1 MRNLLLISIL
11 LFFLFSFIET
21 RKDKH
26 KNKKSKHKKN
36 KNPSEQKNNETMNE
50 FNEEENNLEIDNK
63 NNTKKEEEEKK
74 KKKEEEDD
82 EAAATPEGYYMS
94 EKTFDKKLKEALEIR
109 NLKSNKKITKDIIKK
124 IFLEIYR
131 KTDYDE
137 SDKVKKKGEQM
148 SKIESD
154 EKMLND
160 VFDNVG
166 RGLDYDDKVKVS
178 DLKKWIGPKRAQAG
192 LNEIMDRMYDFL

>member
-1 MRNLLLISIL
+1 MRNLLLISIF
-11 LFFLFSFIET
+11 LFFLFSLIET
-21 RKDKH
+21 KKDKH
-26 KNKKSKHKKN
+26 KTKKPKHKKN
-36 KNPSEQKNNETMNE
+36 KKSTKPKNNDTINE
-50 FNEEENNLEIDNK
+50 LNEEEEKLEIDDK
-63 NNTKKEEEEKK
+63 NNTKNESKK
-74 KKKEEEDD
+74 TKKEEDDD
-82 EAAATPEGYYMS
+82 EATATPEGYYMS

-109 NLKSNKKITKDIIKK
+109 NLKPNKKITKDIIKK

-160 VFDNVG
+160 VFENVG

-178 DLKKWIGPKRAQAG
+178 DLKNWIGPKRAQAG

>member
-1 MRNLLLISIL
+1 MRTLFLISLLIFI
-11 LFFLFSFIET
+11 LFSLIDT
-21 RKDKH
+21 KKSKS
-26 KNKKSKHKKN
+26 KNKKSKHKK
-36 KNPSEQKNNETMNE
+36 KKTPPKPKDNETFDE
-50 FNEEENNLEIDNK
+50 FNEEEENFDMDDDDDDIDNK
-63 NNTKKEEEEKK
+63 KNSKED
-74 KKKEEEDD
+74 DD

-94 EKTFDKKLKEALEIR
+94 EKTFDIKLKEALEKR
-109 NLKSNKKITKDIIKK
+109 NLKPKKKITKDIIKK

-137 SDKVKKKGEQM
+137 DAKIRKEGEQM

-178 DLKKWIGPKRAQAG
+178 DLKEWIGPKRAQAG

>member
-1 MRNLLLISIL
+1 MRNLLLISIF
-11 LFFLFSFIET
+11 LFFLFSLIET
-21 RKDKH
+21 KKDKH
-26 KNKKSKHKKN
+26 KTKKPKHKKN
-36 KNPSEQKNNETMNE
+36 KKSTKPKNNETINE
-50 FNEEENNLEIDNK
+50 LNEEEENLEIDDTNNTK
-63 NNTKKEEEEKK
+63 NESKKTKKEED
-74 KKKEEEDD
+74 DD
-82 EAAATPEGYYMS
+82 EATATPEGYYMS

-109 NLKSNKKITKDIIKK
+109 NLKPNKKITKDIIKK

-178 DLKKWIGPKRAQAG
+178 DLKNWIGPKRAQAG

>member
-1 MRNLLLISIL
+1 MRNLLLISIF
-11 LFFLFSFIET
+11 LFFLFSLIET
-21 RKDKH
+21 KKDKH
-26 KNKKSKHKKN
+26 KTKKPKHKKN
-36 KNPSEQKNNETMNE
+36 KKSTKPKNNETINE
-50 FNEEENNLEIDNK
+50 LNEEEENLEIDDK
-63 NNTKKEEEEKK
+63 NNTKNESKK
-74 KKKEEEDD
+74 TKKEEDDD
-82 EAAATPEGYYMS
+82 EATATPEGYYMS

-124 IFLEIYR
+124 IFLERYR

-178 DLKKWIGPKRAQAG
+178 DLKNWIGPKRAQAG

>member
-1 MRNLLLISIL
+1 MRNLLLITIL
-11 LFFLFSFIET
+11 LFFLFSIIET
-21 RKDKH
+21 KKDKQ
-26 KNKKSKHKKN
+26 KNKKSKHKK
-36 KNPSEQKNNETMNE
+36 KKTPPKPKDNETFNE
-50 FNEEENNLEIDNK
+50 FNEEEENFDMDDDDDDIDNK
-63 NNTKKEEEEKK
+63 KNSKED
-74 KKKEEEDD
+74 DD

-94 EKTFDKKLKEALEIR
+94 EKTFDIKLKEALEKR
-109 NLKSNKKITKDIIKK
+109 NLKPKKKITKDIIKK

-137 SDKVKKKGEQM
+137 DAKIRKEGEQM

-178 DLKKWIGPKRAQAG
+178 DLKEWIGPKRAQAG

>member
-1 MRNLLLISIL
+1 MRNLLLISIF
-11 LFFLFSFIET
+11 LFFLFSLIET
-21 RKDKH
+21 KKDKH
-26 KNKKSKHKKN
+26 KTKKPKHKKN
-36 KNPSEQKNNETMNE
+36 KKSTKPKNNDTINE
-50 FNEEENNLEIDNK
+50 LNEEEENLEIDDK
-63 NNTKKEEEEKK
+63 NNTKNESKK
-74 KKKEEEDD
+74 TKKEEDDD
-82 EAAATPEGYYMS
+82 EATATPEGYYMS

-109 NLKSNKKITKDIIKK
+109 NLKPNKKITKDIIKK

-178 DLKKWIGPKRAQAG
+178 DLKNWIGPKRAQAG

>member
-1 MRNLLLISIL
+1 MKNLLLISIF
-11 LFFLFSFIET
+11 LFFLFSLIET
-21 RKDKH
+21 KKDKH
-26 KNKKSKHKKN
+26 KTKKPKHKKN
-36 KNPSEQKNNETMNE
+36 KKSTKPKNNETINE
-50 FNEEENNLEIDNK
+50 LNEEEENLEIDDK
-63 NNTKKEEEEKK
+63 NNTKNESKK
-74 KKKEEEDD
+74 TKKEEDDD
-82 EAAATPEGYYMS
+82 EATATPEGYYMS

-109 NLKSNKKITKDIIKK
+109 NLKPNKKITKDIIKK

-178 DLKKWIGPKRAQAG
+178 DLKNWIGPKRAQAG

>member
-1 MRNLLLISIL
+1 MRNLLLISIF
-11 LFFLFSFIET
+11 LFFLFSLIET
-21 RKDKH
+21 KKDKH
-26 KNKKSKHKKN
+26 KTKKPKHKKN
-36 KNPSEQKNNETMNE
+36 KKSTKPKNNDTINE
-50 FNEEENNLEIDNK
+50 LNEEEENLEIDDK
-63 NNTKKEEEEKK
+63 NNTKNESKK
-74 KKKEEEDD
+74 TKKEEVDD
-82 EAAATPEGYYMS
+82 EATATPEGYYMS

-109 NLKSNKKITKDIIKK
+109 NLKPNKKITKDIIKK

-178 DLKKWIGPKRAQAG
+178 DLKNWIGPKRAQAG

>member
-1 MRNLLLISIL
+1 MRNLFLISLLIFI
-11 LFFLFSFIET
+11 LFSLIDT
-21 RKDKH
+21 KKSKS
-26 KNKKSKHKKN
+26 KNKKSKHKK
-36 KNPSEQKNNETMNE
+36 KKTPPKPKDNETFNE
-50 FNEEENNLEIDNK
+50 FNEEEENFDMDDDDDDDDIDNK
-63 NNTKKEEEEKK
+63 KNSKEDD
-74 KKKEEEDD
+74 DD

-94 EKTFDKKLKEALEIR
+94 EKTFDIKLKEALEKR
-109 NLKSNKKITKDIIKK
+109 NLKPKKKITKDMIKK

-137 SDKVKKKGEQM
+137 DAKIRKEGEQM

-178 DLKKWIGPKRAQAG
+178 DLKEWIGPKRAQAG

>member
-1 MRNLLLISIL
+1 MRNLLLISIF
-11 LFFLFSFIET
+11 LFFLFSLIET
-21 RKDKH
+21 KKDKH
-26 KNKKSKHKKN
+26 KTKKPKHKKN
-36 KNPSEQKNNETMNE
+36 KKSTKPKNNDTINE
-50 FNEEENNLEIDNK
+50 LNEEEENLEIDDK
-63 NNTKKEEEEKK
+63 NNTKNESKK
-74 KKKEEEDD
+74 TKNEEDD
-82 EAAATPEGYYMS
+82 DEATATPEGYYMS

-109 NLKSNKKITKDIIKK
+109 NLKPNKKITKDIIKK

-178 DLKKWIGPKRAQAG
+178 DLKNWIGPKRAQAG

>member
-1 MRNLLLISIL
+1 MRNLLLISIF
-11 LFFLFSFIET
+11 LFFLFSLIET
-21 RKDKH
+21 KKDKH
-26 KNKKSKHKKN
+26 KTKKPKHKKN
-36 KNPSEQKNNETMNE
+36 KKSTKPKNNDTINE
-50 FNEEENNLEIDNK
+50 LNEEEENLEIDDK
-63 NNTKKEEEEKK
+63 NNTKNESKK
-74 KKKEEEDD
+74 TKKEEDDD
-82 EAAATPEGYYMS
+82 EATATPEGYYMS

-178 DLKKWIGPKRAQAG
+178 DLKNWIGPKRAQAG

>member
-1 MRNLLLISIL
+1 MRNLLLISIF
-11 LFFLFSFIET
+11 LFFLFSLIET
-21 RKDKH
+21 KKDKH
-26 KNKKSKHKKN
+26 KTKKPKHKKN
-36 KNPSEQKNNETMNE
+36 KKSTKPKNNETINE
-50 FNEEENNLEIDNK
+50 LNEEEENLEIDDK
-63 NNTKKEEEEKK
+63 NNTKNESKK
-74 KKKEEEDD
+74 NKKEEDDD
-82 EAAATPEGYYMS
+82 EATATPEGYYMS

-109 NLKSNKKITKDIIKK
+109 NLKPNKKITKDIIKK

-178 DLKKWIGPKRAQAG
+178 DLKNWIGPKRAQAG
-192 LNEIMDRMYDFL
+192 LNEMIN

>member
-1 MRNLLLISIL
+1 MRNLLLISIFL
-11 LFFLFSFIET
+11 IFLFSLIET
-21 RKDKH
+21 KKDKH
-26 KNKKSKHKKN
+26 KTKKPKHKKN
-36 KNPSEQKNNETMNE
+36 KKSTKPKNNETINE
-50 FNEEENNLEIDNK
+50 LNEEEENLEIDDK
-63 NNTKKEEEEKK
+63 NNTKNESKK
-74 KKKEEEDD
+74 TKKEEDDD
-82 EAAATPEGYYMS
+82 EATATPEGYYMS

-109 NLKSNKKITKDIIKK
+109 NLKPNKKITKDIIKK

-178 DLKKWIGPKRAQAG
+178 DLKNWIGPKRAQAG

>member
-1 MRNLLLISIL
+1 MRNLLLISIF
-11 LFFLFSFIET
+11 LFFLFSLIET
-21 RKDKH
+21 KKDKH
-26 KNKKSKHKKN
+26 KTKKPKHKKN
-36 KNPSEQKNNETMNE
+36 KKSTKPKNNDTINE
-50 FNEEENNLEIDNK
+50 SNEEEENLEIDDK
-63 NNTKKEEEEKK
+63 NNTKNESKK
-74 KKKEEEDD
+74 NKKEEDDD
-82 EAAATPEGYYMS
+82 EATATPEGYYMS

-109 NLKSNKKITKDIIKK
+109 NLKPNKKITKDIIKK

-178 DLKKWIGPKRAQAG
+178 DLKNWIGPKRAQAG

>member
-1 MRNLLLISIL
+1 MRILFLISLLILI
-11 LFFLFSFIET
+11 LFSLIDT
-21 RKDKH
+21 KKSKS
-26 KNKKSKHKKN
+26 KNKKSKHKK
-36 KNPSEQKNNETMNE
+36 KKTPPKPKDNETFNE
-50 FNEEENNLEIDNK
+50 FNEEENIDMDDDDDDDDIDNK
-63 NNTKKEEEEKK
+63 KNSKED
-74 KKKEEEDD
+74 DD

-94 EKTFDKKLKEALEIR
+94 EKTFDIKLKEALEKR
-109 NLKSNKKITKDIIKK
+109 NLKPKKKITKDIIKK

-137 SDKVKKKGEQM
+137 DAKIRKEGEQM

-178 DLKKWIGPKRAQAG
+178 DLKEWIGPKRAQAG

>member
-1 MRNLLLISIL
+1 MRNLLLISIF
-11 LFFLFSFIET
+11 LFFLFSLIET
-21 RKDKH
+21 KKDKH
-26 KNKKSKHKKN
+26 KTKKPKHKK
-36 KNPSEQKNNETMNE
+36 SEKSSKPKNNETINE
-50 FNEEENNLEIDNK
+50 LNEEEENLEIDDK
-63 NNTKKEEEEKK
+63 NNTKNESKK
-74 KKKEEEDD
+74 TKKEEDDD
-82 EAAATPEGYYMS
+82 EATATPEGYYMS

-109 NLKSNKKITKDIIKK
+109 NLKPNKKITKDIIKK

-178 DLKKWIGPKRAQAG
+178 DLKNWIGPKRAQAG

>member
-1 MRNLLLISIL
+1 MRNLFLISLLI
-11 LFFLFSFIET
+11 FFLFSLIDT
-21 RKDKH
+21 KKSKS
-26 KNKKSKHKKN
+26 KNKKSKHKK
-36 KNPSEQKNNETMNE
+36 KKTPPKPKDNETFNE
-50 FNEEENNLEIDNK
+50 FNEEEENFDMDDDDDDMDNK
-63 NNTKKEEEEKK
+63 KNSK
-74 KKKEEEDD
+74 EDD
-82 EAAATPEGYYMS
+82 DEDAATPEGYYMS
-94 EKTFDKKLKEALEIR
+94 EKTFDIKLKEALEKR
-109 NLKSNKKITKDIIKK
+109 NLKPKKKITKDIIKK

-137 SDKVKKKGEQM
+137 DAKIRKEGEQM

-178 DLKKWIGPKRAQAG
+178 DLKEWIGPKRAQAG

>member
-1 MRNLLLISIL
+1 MRNLLLMSIF
-11 LFFLFSFIET
+11 LFFLFSLIET
-21 RKDKH
+21 KKDKH
-26 KNKKSKHKKN
+26 KTKKPKHKKN
-36 KNPSEQKNNETMNE
+36 KKSTKPKNNETINE
-50 FNEEENNLEIDNK
+50 LNEEEENLEIDDK
-63 NNTKKEEEEKK
+63 NNTKNESKK
-74 KKKEEEDD
+74 NKKEEDDD
-82 EAAATPEGYYMS
+82 EATATPEGYYMS

-109 NLKSNKKITKDIIKK
+109 NLKPNKKITKDIIKK

-178 DLKKWIGPKRAQAG
+178 DLKNWIGPKRAQAG

>member
-1 MRNLLLISIL
+1 MRNLFLISLLI
-11 LFFLFSFIET
+11 FFLFSLIDT
-21 RKDKH
+21 KKSKS
-26 KNKKSKHKKN
+26 KNKKSKHKK
-36 KNPSEQKNNETMNE
+36 KKTPPKPKDNETFNE
-50 FNEEENNLEIDNK
+50 FNEEEENFDMDDDDDDIDNK
-63 NNTKKEEEEKK
+63 KNSKED
-74 KKKEEEDD
+74 DD

-94 EKTFDKKLKEALEIR
+94 EKTFDIKLKEALEKR
-109 NLKSNKKITKDIIKK
+109 NLKPKKKITKDIIKK

-137 SDKVKKKGEQM
+137 DAKIRKEGEQM

-178 DLKKWIGPKRAQAG
+178 DLKEWIGPKRAQAG

>member
-1 MRNLLLISIL
+1 MRNLLLISIF
-11 LFFLFSFIET
+11 LFFLFSLIET
-21 RKDKH
+21 KKGKH
-26 KNKKSKHKKN
+26 KTKKPKHKKN
-36 KNPSEQKNNETMNE
+36 KKSTKPKNNDTINE
-50 FNEEENNLEIDNK
+50 SNEEEENLEIDDK
-63 NNTKKEEEEKK
+63 NNTKNESKK
-74 KKKEEEDD
+74 NKKEEDDD
-82 EAAATPEGYYMS
+82 EATATPEGYYMS

-109 NLKSNKKITKDIIKK
+109 NLKPNKKITKDIIKK

-178 DLKKWIGPKRAQAG
+178 DLKNWIGPKRAQAG

>member
-1 MRNLLLISIL
+1 MRNLLLISIF
-11 LFFLFSFIET
+11 LFFLFSLIET
-21 RKDKH
+21 KKDKH
-26 KNKKSKHKKN
+26 KTKKPKHKKN
-36 KNPSEQKNNETMNE
+36 KKSSKPKNNDTINE
-50 FNEEENNLEIDNK
+50 LNEEEENLEIDDK
-63 NNTKKEEEEKK
+63 NNTKNESKK
-74 KKKEEEDD
+74 TKKEEDDD
-82 EAAATPEGYYMS
+82 EATATPEGYYMS

-109 NLKSNKKITKDIIKK
+109 NLKPNKKITKDIIKK

-178 DLKKWIGPKRAQAG
+178 DLKNWIGPKRAQAG

>member
-1 MRNLLLISIL
+1 MRNLLLMSIF
-11 LFFLFSFIET
+11 LFFLFSLIET
-21 RKDKH
+21 KKDKH
-26 KNKKSKHKKN
+26 KTKKPKHKKN
-36 KNPSEQKNNETMNE
+36 KKSTKPKNNDTINE
-50 FNEEENNLEIDNK
+50 LNEEEENLEIDDK
-63 NNTKKEEEEKK
+63 NNTKNESKK
-74 KKKEEEDD
+74 NKKEEDDD
-82 EAAATPEGYYMS
+82 EATATPEGYYMS

-109 NLKSNKKITKDIIKK
+109 NLKPNKKITKDIIKK

-178 DLKKWIGPKRAQAG
+178 DLKNWIGPKRAQAG

>member
-1 MRNLLLISIL
+1 MRNLFLISLLIFI
-11 LFFLFSFIET
+11 LFSLIDT
-21 RKDKH
+21 KKSKS
-26 KNKKSKHKKN
+26 KNKKSKHKK
-36 KNPSEQKNNETMNE
+36 KKTPPKPKDNETFNE
-50 FNEEENNLEIDNK
+50 FNEEEENFDMDDDDDDDDIDNK
-63 NNTKKEEEEKK
+63 KNSKEDD
-74 KKKEEEDD
+74 DD

-94 EKTFDKKLKEALEIR
+94 EKTFDIKLKEALEKR
-109 NLKSNKKITKDIIKK
+109 NLKPKKKITKDIIKK

-137 SDKVKKKGEQM
+137 DAKIRKEGEQM

-178 DLKKWIGPKRAQAG
+178 DLKEWIGPKRAQAG

>member
-1 MRNLLLISIL
+1 MRNLFLISLLIFI
-11 LFFLFSFIET
+11 LFSLIDT
-21 RKDKH
+21 KKSKS
-26 KNKKSKHKKN
+26 KNKKSKHKK
-36 KNPSEQKNNETMNE
+36 KKTPPKPKDNETFNE
-50 FNEEENNLEIDNK
+50 FNEEEENFDMDDDDDDIDNK
-63 NNTKKEEEEKK
+63 KNSKED
-74 KKKEEEDD
+74 DD

-94 EKTFDKKLKEALEIR
+94 EKTFDIKLKEALEKR
-109 NLKSNKKITKDIIKK
+109 NLKPKKKITKDMIKK

-137 SDKVKKKGEQM
+137 DAKIRKEGEQM

-178 DLKKWIGPKRAQAG
+178 DLKEWIGPKRAQAG

>member
-1 MRNLLLISIL
+1 MRNLLLISIF
-11 LFFLFSFIET
+11 LFFLFSLIET
-21 RKDKH
+21 KKDKH
-26 KNKKSKHKKN
+26 KTKKPKHKKN
-36 KNPSEQKNNETMNE
+36 KKSTKPKNNDTINE
-50 FNEEENNLEIDNK
+50 LNEEEENLEIDDK
-63 NNTKKEEEEKK
+63 NNTKNESKK
-74 KKKEEEDD
+74 TKKEEDDD
-82 EAAATPEGYYMS
+82 EATATPEGYYMS

-109 NLKSNKKITKDIIKK
+109 NLKPNKKITKDIIKK

-166 RGLDYDDKVKVS
+166 RGLDYDDKIKVS
-178 DLKKWIGPKRAQAG
+178 DLKNWIGPKRAQAG

>member
-1 MRNLLLISIL
+1 MRNLLLISIF
-11 LFFLFSFIET
+11 LFFLFFLIET
-21 RKDKH
+21 KKDKH
-26 KNKKSKHKKN
+26 KTKKPKHKKN
-36 KNPSEQKNNETMNE
+36 KKSTKPKNNDTINE
-50 FNEEENNLEIDNK
+50 LNEEEENLEIDDK
-63 NNTKKEEEEKK
+63 NNTKNESKK
-74 KKKEEEDD
+74 TKKEEDDD
-82 EAAATPEGYYMS
+82 EATATPEGYYMS

-178 DLKKWIGPKRAQAG
+178 DLKNWIGPKRAQAG

>member
-1 MRNLLLISIL
+1 MRNLLLISIF
-11 LFFLFSFIET
+11 LFFLFSLIET
-21 RKDKH
+21 KKDKH
-26 KNKKSKHKKN
+26 KTKKPKHKKN
-36 KNPSEQKNNETMNE
+36 KKSTKPKNNDTINE
-50 FNEEENNLEIDNK
+50 LNEEEENLEIDDK
-63 NNTKKEEEEKK
+63 NNTKNESKK
-74 KKKEEEDD
+74 NKKEEDDD
-82 EAAATPEGYYMS
+82 EATATPEGYYMS
-94 EKTFDKKLKEALEIR
+94 EKTFDKKLKEALDIR
-109 NLKSNKKITKDIIKK
+109 NLKPNKKITKDIIKK

-178 DLKKWIGPKRAQAG
+178 DLKNWIGPKRAQAG

>member
-1 MRNLLLISIL
+1 MRNLLLISIF
-11 LFFLFSFIET
+11 LFFLFSLIET
-21 RKDKH
+21 KKDKH
-26 KNKKSKHKKN
+26 KTKKPKHKKN
-36 KNPSEQKNNETMNE
+36 KKSSKQKNNETINE
-50 FNEEENNLEIDNK
+50 LNEEEENLEIDDK
-63 NNTKKEEEEKK
+63 NNTKNESKK
-74 KKKEEEDD
+74 TKKEEDDD
-82 EAAATPEGYYMS
+82 EATATPEGYYMS
-94 EKTFDKKLKEALEIR
+94 EKKFDKKLKEALEIR
-109 NLKSNKKITKDIIKK
+109 NLKPNKKITKDIIKK

>member
-1 MRNLLLISIL
+1 MRNLFLISLLILI
-11 LFFLFSFIET
+11 LFSLIDT
-21 RKDKH
+21 KKSKS
-26 KNKKSKHKKN
+26 KNKKSKHKK
-36 KNPSEQKNNETMNE
+36 KKTPPKPKDNETFNE
-50 FNEEENNLEIDNK
+50 FNEEEENFDMDDDDDDDDIDNK
-63 NNTKKEEEEKK
+63 KNSKED
-74 KKKEEEDD
+74 DD

-94 EKTFDKKLKEALEIR
+94 EKTFDIKLKEALEKR
-109 NLKSNKKITKDIIKK
+109 NLKPKKKITKDIIKK

-137 SDKVKKKGEQM
+137 DAKIRKEGEQM

-178 DLKKWIGPKRAQAG
+178 DLKEWIGPKRAQAG

>member
-1 MRNLLLISIL
+1 MRNLLLISIF
-11 LFFLFSFIET
+11 LFFLFSLIET
-21 RKDKH
+21 KKDKH
-26 KNKKSKHKKN
+26 KTKKPKHKKN
-36 KNPSEQKNNETMNE
+36 KKSTKPKNNDTINE
-50 FNEEENNLEIDNK
+50 LNEEEENLEIDDK
-63 NNTKKEEEEKK
+63 NNTKNESKK
-74 KKKEEEDD
+74 NKKEEDDD
-82 EAAATPEGYYMS
+82 EATATPEGYYMS

-109 NLKSNKKITKDIIKK
+109 NLKPNKKITKDIIKK

-178 DLKKWIGPKRAQAG
+178 DLKNWIGPKRAQAG

>member
-1 MRNLLLISIL
+1 MRNLFLISLLIFI
-11 LFFLFSFIET
+11 LFSLIDT
-21 RKDKH
+21 KKSKS
-26 KNKKSKHKKN
+26 KNKKSKHKK
-36 KNPSEQKNNETMNE
+36 KKTPPKPKDNETFNE
-50 FNEEENNLEIDNK
+50 FNEEEENFDMDDDDDDIDNK
-63 NNTKKEEEEKK
+63 KNSKED
-74 KKKEEEDD
+74 DD

-94 EKTFDKKLKEALEIR
+94 EKTFDIKLKEALEKR
-109 NLKSNKKITKDIIKK
+109 NLKPKKKITKDIIKK

-137 SDKVKKKGEQM
+137 DAKIRKEGEQM

-178 DLKKWIGPKRAQAG
+178 DLKEWIGPKRAQAG

>member
-1 MRNLLLISIL
+1 MRNLFLISLLIFI
-11 LFFLFSFIET
+11 LFSLIDT
-21 RKDKH
+21 KKSKS
-26 KNKKSKHKKN
+26 KNKKSKHKK
-36 KNPSEQKNNETMNE
+36 KKTPPKPKDNETFNE
-50 FNEEENNLEIDNK
+50 FNEEEENFDMDDDDDDIDNK
-63 NNTKKEEEEKK
+63 KNSK
-74 KKKEEEDD
+74 EDD

-94 EKTFDKKLKEALEIR
+94 EKTFDIKLKEALEKR
-109 NLKSNKKITKDIIKK
+109 NLKPKKKITKDIIKK

-137 SDKVKKKGEQM
+137 DAKIRKEGEQM

-178 DLKKWIGPKRAQAG
+178 DLKEWIGPKRAQAG

>member
-1 MRNLLLISIL
+1 MRNLLLMSIF
-11 LFFLFSFIET
+11 LFFLFSLIET
-21 RKDKH
+21 KKDKH
-26 KNKKSKHKKN
+26 KTKKPKHKKN
-36 KNPSEQKNNETMNE
+36 KKSSKPKNNETINE
-50 FNEEENNLEIDNK
+50 LNEEEENLEIDDTNNTK
-63 NNTKKEEEEKK
+63 NESKKTKKEED
-74 KKKEEEDD
+74 DD
-82 EAAATPEGYYMS
+82 EATATPEGYYMS

-109 NLKSNKKITKDIIKK
+109 NLKPNKKITKDIIKK

-178 DLKKWIGPKRAQAG
+178 DLKNWIGPKRAQAG

>member
-1 MRNLLLISIL
+1 MRNLLLISIF
-11 LFFLFSFIET
+11 LFFLFSLIET
-21 RKDKH
+21 KKDKH
-26 KNKKSKHKKN
+26 KTKKPKHKKN
-36 KNPSEQKNNETMNE
+36 KKSTKPKNNDTINE
-50 FNEEENNLEIDNK
+50 LNEEEENLEIDNK
-63 NNTKKEEEEKK
+63 NNTKNESKK
-74 KKKEEEDD
+74 TKKEEDDD
-82 EAAATPEGYYMS
+82 EATATPEGYYMS

-109 NLKSNKKITKDIIKK
+109 NLKPNKKITKDIIKK

-178 DLKKWIGPKRAQAG
+178 DLKNWIGPKRAQAG

>member
-1 MRNLLLISIL
+1 MRNLLLISIF
-11 LFFLFSFIET
+11 LFFLFSLIET
-21 RKDKH
+21 KKDKH
-26 KNKKSKHKKN
+26 KTKKPKHKKN
-36 KNPSEQKNNETMNE
+36 KKSTKPKNNDTINE
-50 FNEEENNLEIDNK
+50 LNEEEENLEIDDK
-63 NNTKKEEEEKK
+63 NITKNESKKNKKEED
-74 KKKEEEDD
+74 DD
-82 EAAATPEGYYMS
+82 EATATPEGYYMS

-109 NLKSNKKITKDIIKK
+109 NLKPNKKITKDIIKK

-178 DLKKWIGPKRAQAG
+178 DLKNWIGPKRAQAG

>member
-1 MRNLLLISIL
+1 MRNLLLISIF
-11 LFFLFSFIET
+11 LFFLFSLIET
-21 RKDKH
+21 KKDKH
-26 KNKKSKHKKN
+26 KTKKPKHKKN
-36 KNPSEQKNNETMNE
+36 KKSTKPKKNDTINEL
-50 FNEEENNLEIDNK
+50 NEEEENLEIDDK
-63 NNTKKEEEEKK
+63 NNTKNESKK
-74 KKKEEEDD
+74 NKKEEDDD
-82 EAAATPEGYYMS
+82 EATATPEGYYMS

-109 NLKSNKKITKDIIKK
+109 NLKPNKKITKDIIKK

-178 DLKKWIGPKRAQAG
+178 DLKNWIGPKRAQAG

>member
-1 MRNLLLISIL
+1 MRNLFLISLLIFI
-11 LFFLFSFIET
+11 LFSLIDT
-21 RKDKH
+21 KKSKS
-26 KNKKSKHKKN
+26 KNKKSKHKK
-36 KNPSEQKNNETMNE
+36 KKTPPKPKDNETFNE
-50 FNEEENNLEIDNK
+50 FNEEEENFDMDDDDDDIDNK
-63 NNTKKEEEEKK
+63 KNSKED
-74 KKKEEEDD
+74 DD

-94 EKTFDKKLKEALEIR
+94 EKTFDIKLKEALEKR
-109 NLKSNKKITKDIIKK
+109 NLKPKKKITKDIIKK

-137 SDKVKKKGEQM
+137 DAKIRKEGEQM

>member
-1 MRNLLLISIL
+1 MRNLLLISIF
-11 LFFLFSFIET
+11 LFFLFSLIET
-21 RKDKH
+21 KKDKH
-26 KNKKSKHKKN
+26 KTKNPKHKKN
-36 KNPSEQKNNETMNE
+36 KKSTKPKNNETINE
-50 FNEEENNLEIDNK
+50 LNEEEENLEIDDK
-63 NNTKKEEEEKK
+63 NNTKNESKK
-74 KKKEEEDD
+74 TKKEEDDD
-82 EAAATPEGYYMS
+82 EATATPEGYYMS

-109 NLKSNKKITKDIIKK
+109 NLKPNKKITKDIIKK

-178 DLKKWIGPKRAQAG
+178 DLKNWIGPKRAQAG